1 MATEKQKKAV
11 VNILENPCLKEAL
24 LKSGYKPNTAHNPK
38 DVTESKWFKELTE
51 PLVKQLEEKRQEALD
66 NLTDKLDKASYND
79 LTSAIDKFTKTIEL
93 LSGRETERAGI
104 TINTINYGDN
114 SSLQV

>member
-38 DVTESKWFKELTE
+38 DVTESK
-51 PLVKQLEEKRQEALD
+51 
-66 NLTDKLDKASYND
+66 
-79 LTSAIDKFTKTIEL
+79 
-93 LSGRETERAGI
+93 
-104 TINTINYGDN
+104 
-114 SSLQV
+114 